1 MHRSFAVELDVV
13 FSDSNGGCLPLSLP
27 SPPLPS
33 FLSLHRRTFTRKPPG
48 GDAHRTFVQFILEP
62 LYKLF
67 AQTVGDV
74 DTTLSQTLD
83 ELGEGVVEGA
93 SVTHEY
99 T

>member
-1 MHRSFAVELDVV
+1 MFG
-13 FSDSNGGCLPLSLP
+13 DSIDGYLPLLSSPSILLP

-33 FLSLHRRTFTRKPPG
+33 LLHRRTFTKKPPG
-48 GDAHRTFVQFILEP
+48 GDAQRTFVQFILEP

-83 ELGEGVVEGA
+83 ELGELVEEGD
-93 SVTHEY
+93 
-99 T
+99 

>member
-1 MHRSFAVELDVV
+1 MEVLVV
-13 FSDSNGGCLPLSLP
+13 ISPPPLLLPPIP
-27 SPPLPS
+27 SPPLP
-33 FLSLHRRTFTRKPPG
+33 LSLHRRTFTKKSSG
-48 GDAHRTFVQFILEP
+48 GDTQRTFVQFILEP

-83 ELGEGVVEGA
+83 ELGEGVEEGH
-93 SVTHEY
+93 SPSHEY